1 MVVVVWGGGERLKG
15 GWGRMQVIKT
25 CVNVAVNNVP
35 VQLLLGMQ
43 L

>member
-1 MVVVVWGGGERLKG
+1 MVVLGGGEVEEG
-15 GWGRMQVIKT
+15 GGGRMQVIKT